1 MGGLLR
7 STESQGL
14 IFLVSQVRL
23 FVYCHVES
31 FDIQMTRKKHDCN
44 KMDLAGNHCN
54 IRRASMTEKK
64 PKKIVLDAN
73 ENEFVRA
80 SEVC

>member
-44 KMDLAGNHCN
+44 KTDLAGNHCN

>member
-1 MGGLLR
+1 
-7 STESQGL
+7 
-14 IFLVSQVRL
+14 
-23 FVYCHVES
+23 
-31 FDIQMTRKKHDCN
+31 
-44 KMDLAGNHCN
+44 MDLAGNHCD